1 MGLKGL
7 LHYNSQTCIG
17 EAVECSEPPCYNHN
31 FRRKYLNMIH
41 NTYDE
46 QRLLCGALCR
56 YSCSYEPGYDISIPD
71 GVTSAGDWNQ
81 HGTAVA
87 GDDVVAE
94 CIELIESRKPA

>member
-1 MGLKGL
+1 MLQPQLQKEIVK
-7 LHYNSQTCIG
+7 YD
-17 EAVECSEPPCYNHN
+17 SEQRTND
-31 FRRKYLNMIH
+31 K
-41 NTYDE
+41 

-87 GDDVVAE
+87 GDDVVSE

>member
-1 MGLKGL
+1 MLQPQLQEEIVKYDSEQQTNDKEML
-7 LHYNSQTCIG
+7 L
-17 EAVECSEPPCYNHN
+17 SE
-31 FRRKYLNMIH
+31 
-41 NTYDE
+41 
-46 QRLLCGALCR
+46 ALCR

-94 CIELIESRKPA
+94 CIELIESRKPT